1 MIWYIMRCGFK
12 PPKEYPKVIVANA
25 LAQADG
31 LVQAISTGKQ
41 IPRSWDRFSQAAQV
55 LFMHAEETG
64 FNDSAPSAFQSAYLK
79 EPGII
84 SPGLVQMGKAAGFQP
99 PVLYTIGSSPYV
111 SRYDY
116 FFVHSGWAQ
125 EL

>member
-55 LFMHAEETG
+55 LFMHQRKQALATRHRQR
-64 FNDSAPSAFQSAYLK
+64 FR
-79 EPGII
+79 
-84 SPGLVQMGKAAGFQP
+84 
-99 PVLYTIGSSPYV
+99 VLT
-111 SRYDY
+111 
-116 FFVHSGWAQ
+116 
-125 EL
+125 